1 MTIPDPTQRESASVG
16 DLFGRIS
23 EDISTLM
30 RQEFALAKA
39 EASQTAKKA
48 GMGAGML
55 GGAAWAA
62 NFVLLFASIAL
73 WWWIG
78 TMIGDGDTQ
87 PALGWSALIVTV
99 LWAIIAAV
107 LALKGKKEIHGAEG
121 LPQTTA
127 TIKKIPDAFKG
138 QE

>member
-1 MTIPDPTQRESASVG
+1 MTTPDPTQHDSASVG

-48 GMGAGML
+48 GTGAGML

-78 TMIGDGDTQ
+78 TMIGDGDAQ

-99 LWAIIAAV
+99 IWAIVAAV
-107 LALKGKKEIHGAEG
+107 LALKGKKEIQSAEG

-127 TIKKIPDAFKG
+127 TMKKIPDALKG